1 MTNKGWFSTTQLILL
16 GFLLT
21 ILVGALL
28 LMIPAATASG
38 EGADFLTALFTA
50 TTSVCVTG
58 LVVETTATYWS
69 LLGHIIILALIQIG
83 GLGIIAVTMGCMLIM
98 RRQIGLKDRML
109 IGDAFN
115 LNTASDLIP
124 FLRRVIGG
132 TFFVEGL
139 GAIGYLFVFVPEF
152 GARGVWYAVFHAI
165 SAFCNAG
172 IDLLGPDS
180 LIGYVGNGWMNF
192 VTMFLIVMG
201 GIGFIVWWDILDVL
215 RKIRHASYRMG
226 IFKHLKLHTKVVLV
240 STAVLIFGGAALFA
254 LIEWNN
260 PETMGNLT
268 AGQKITASLFQSV
281 TARTAGFFTISQ
293 SGLHGASVLVM
304 LVLMFIGGSPGGTAG
319 GIKTSTFAL
328 LMYAAMGTVKGQNEV
343 VAYRRTISPK
353 SVRKAWTVFAISL
366 LMALIGTAL
375 VMQLSGGE
383 LEDVLYE
390 VFSAIGTVGITRGL
404 TTELNT
410 AGRIIIIICMYLG
423 RIGPISMAIA
433 FSRKKTENSIRYA
446 EGEIT
451 VG

>member
-1 MTNKGWFSTTQLILL
+1 MKRWFSTTQLILL
-16 GFLLT
+16 GFLAT

-28 LMIPAATASG
+28 LMIPAATAPG
-38 EGADFLTALFTA
+38 EETDFLTALFTS

-58 LVVETTATYWS
+58 LVVETTATHWS

-98 RRQIGLKDRML
+98 RRQIGLKDRL
-109 IGDAFN
+109 LLEDAFN
-115 LNTASDLIP
+115 LNTSSDLIP
-124 FLRRVIGG
+124 FLKRVIGG
-132 TFFVEGL
+132 TFLVESL

-152 GARGVWYAVFHAI
+152 GAKGVWYAVFHAI

-172 IDLLGPDS
+172 IDLLGADS
-180 LIGYVGNGWMNF
+180 LMSYADRPWMNI
-192 VTMFLIVMG
+192 VTMLLIIMG
-201 GIGFIVWWDILDVL
+201 GIGFIVWWDILDVVK
-215 RKIRHASYRMG
+215 RMRHASYRMG
-226 IFKHLKLHTKVVLV
+226 LFKHLKLHTKVVLV
-240 STAVLIFGGAALFA
+240 TTAVLIFGGAALFA

-260 PETMGNLT
+260 PETMGALT
-268 AGQKITASLFQSV
+268 AGQKIMASLFQSV
-281 TARTAGFFTISQ
+281 TARTAGFFTVSQ
-293 SGLHGASVLVM
+293 SGLRGASVLVM

-319 GIKTSTFAL
+319 GIKTATFAL

-343 VAYRRTISPK
+343 VAFRRTISPK
-353 SVRKAWTVFAISL
+353 NVRKAWTVFVISL
-366 LMALIGTAL
+366 LMALVGTGL
-375 VMQLSGGE
+375 LMQFSGGS

-404 TTELNT
+404 TGELNT

-433 FSRKKTENSIRYA
+433 FSRKKTENSIHYA